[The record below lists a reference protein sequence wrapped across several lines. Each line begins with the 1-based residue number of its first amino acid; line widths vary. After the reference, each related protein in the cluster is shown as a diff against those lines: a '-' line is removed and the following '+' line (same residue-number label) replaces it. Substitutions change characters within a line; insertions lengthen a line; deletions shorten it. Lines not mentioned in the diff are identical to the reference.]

1 MKFEIS
7 GEFGYELFAG
17 LPLVNWY
24 KEQGHDVEVIS
35 SKGSSILYPNIKVT
49 EKYSNRHSF
58 FQLDIDGE
66 SYYRPH
72 NHVAG
77 VFSKPKVFWQ
87 SEGGWDQASLSVRTL
102 LYP

>member
-35 SKGSSILYPNIKVT
+35 AKGSSLLYPNIKVT
-49 EKYSNRHSF
+49 EKYKSRHTF
-58 FQLDIDGE
+58 FELVIDDK

-77 VFSKPKVFWQ
+77 VFSRPVVGDK
-87 SEGGWDQASLSVRTL
+87 L
-102 LYP
+102 LWEDKW

>member
-1 MKFEIS
+1 MVNLVTSCSQE
-7 GEFGYELFAG
+7 

-35 SKGSSILYPNIKVT
+35 SKGSSIFYPNIKVT
-49 EKYSNRHSF
+49 EKYSKQRHQF

-66 SYYRPH
+66 SYYKPH

-77 VFSKPKVFWQ
+77 VFQNP
-87 SEGGWDQASLSVRTL
+87 L
-102 LYP
+102 LVIN

>member
-1 MKFEIS
+1 MKALKLLKWFPKDRLESYIKGLYLKFEIS
-7 GEFGYELFAG
+7 GEFGYELFKG

-58 FQLDIDGE
+58 
-66 SYYRPH
+66 
-72 NHVAG
+72 
-77 VFSKPKVFWQ
+77 
-87 SEGGWDQASLSVRTL
+87 
-102 LYP
+102 